1 MVEHAFLIHRKK
13 TGRKKKKKKKRR
25 KRKRKRKSVVLP
37 IEDKDKSFVLCRE
50 NHASHVSPLCLE

>member
-25 KRKRKRKSVVLP
+25 KRKSVVLT
-37 IEDKDKSFVLCRE
+37 IEDKDKSYVLCRE